1 MPENIFS
8 PKMKGKS
15 VTELQTIIDSHDYS
29 PDAKAAA
36 TWELEERPESSKL
49 KPDIKPLLKETGE
62 SLYKDFLK
70 TVKGKSS
77 FAWTPKHQELI
88 KTELSDMLIF
98 SISEEVFEKL
108 EWEIAYYN
116 GETIMAFRS
125 NAWKETMQKISVTP
139 DSKGGIS
146 IISESAKGV
155 FDAGK
160 NSKIVALFV
169 HVFNEVLKSKTP
181 EELAERE
188 AEIQKSENWDDY
200 EVPETL
206 PKASPIK
213 TPNPLAFVL
222 MGLVVVLIL
231 GFLLAYAMNFVH
243 VIFLYEVLIGIG
255 FAFILVKTI
264 RWTNFIELKSIQAFC
279 IIGPILITIGA
290 QYFTYIIL
298 LYENPVV
305 NDFSFSDFIKVRFE
319 QGFTIR
325 TTNLGWYGWVGILIL
340 QPFLIS
346 AVSIQRVLVGTL
358 QYMAERVPE
367 EVIQFASYHF
377 VKGKTEQEVRTE
389 LSMKGWSD
397 KRHQDNVFQA
407 IGSIQEQREF
417 IKELS

>member
-15 VTELQTIIDSHDYS
+15 VTELQTIIDSPDYS

-36 TWELEERPESSKL
+36 TWELEKRPERSKL
-49 KPDIKPLLKETGE
+49 QPDIKPPLKETGE

-88 KTELSDMLIF
+88 KTELSNMLIF

-108 EWEIAYYN
+108 EWEIVYYN

-160 NSKIVALFV
+160 NSKIVTLFV

-200 EVPETL
+200 EVPEKL

-213 TPNPLAFVL
+213 APNPLAFVL
-222 MGLVVVLIL
+222 TGLVVVLTL
-231 GFLLAYAMNFVH
+231 GFLLAYAMYFVH

-255 FAFILVKTI
+255 FSFLLVKTI
-264 RWTNFIELKSIQAFC
+264 RWTNFVDFKSIQAFC
-279 IIGPILITIGA
+279 ITGALLMTISA
-290 QYFTYIIL
+290 QYFTYLIL

-305 NDFSFSDFIKVRFE
+305 NDFSFIDFIKMRFE

-325 TTNLGWYGWVGILIL
+325 STNLGWYGWVGILIL

-367 EVIQFASYHF
+367 EVIQFATYHF

-397 KRHQDNVFQA
+397 KRHQDNVFHA
-407 IGSIQEQREF
+407 IGSIQEQREV